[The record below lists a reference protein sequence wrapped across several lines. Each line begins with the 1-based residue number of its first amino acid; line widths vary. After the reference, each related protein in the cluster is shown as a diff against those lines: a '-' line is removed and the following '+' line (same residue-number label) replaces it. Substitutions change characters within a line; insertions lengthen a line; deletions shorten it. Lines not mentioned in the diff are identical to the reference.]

1 MNSPQPVNEETL
13 APVDPP
19 PEDINSIGSREKSFP
34 LALFLVGATFL
45 ILLMVATA
53 FWIKTTAPFAT
64 TKKEDYPS
72 KNVVAEPAAAAP
84 KLEIADT
91 ATPINAVGASVNAS
105 VSAPSSTT
113 TQSTVR
119 PVIVPAPQVLPAGN
133 GPCPVT
139 AMIDKATQRQVTD
152 ARGMPMSVD
161 CNGNRTNATAAAD
174 ARKQGPNAAQSSDVA
189 PAAPVDRYGGEALL
203 SRQFVVKT
211 DSRLPVLGMPQLPAP
226 PVGASEVLK
235 QLQALQ
241 GGQAVLSST
250 PTPNPLGNLTSASK
264 PAGPPNTQGNPRE
277 MLATDKTERAFA
289 AKAIDE
295 NLVIPKGTQIDCGL
309 TTRAVTEIS
318 GFASCQ
324 VTRDVYSANGRVL
337 LIERMSVVDG
347 EYAAQSQAGQ
357 KYIHVLWTRVRKPG
371 GATID
376 IASPAT
382 DGLGGAGIPAFVDNR
397 WMERLGGAYLL
408 SFIKDAI
415 AYKTA
420 TDAQTGQSAAA
431 SVAYQNTIRASESMA
446 EQVLATTIGIK
457 PILYANQGD
466 RVAIYVARDLDFS
479 KIYEVRAK

>member
-1 MNSPQPVNEETL
+1 MNSPHPIDQSEPML
-13 APVDPP
+13 VDPP
-19 PEDINSIGSREKSFP
+19 PEDINS
-34 LALFLVGATFL
+34 VGAREQRFPIFL
-45 ILLMVATA
+45 FVTGAVVLLLLMVGTA
-53 FWIKTTAPFAT
+53 YWIKTAAPFST

-72 KNVVAEPAAAAP
+72 KTSISEPTGNSP
-84 KLEIADT
+84 KLEIVDT
-91 ATPINAVGASVNAS
+91 STPGSLAAS
-105 VSAPSSTT
+105 SAPGRTPVSPPTI
-113 TQSTVR
+113 R
-119 PVIVPAPQVLPAGN
+119 PVVPAPAGN

-139 AMIDKATQRQVTD
+139 NVIDKTTQRPMTDVGGLPVT
-152 ARGMPMSVD
+152 VD
-161 CNGNRTNATAAAD
+161 CHGTYSSKTTAD
-174 ARKQGPNAAQSSDVA
+174 AAKSTSGSGLPADAGPAIPS
-189 PAAPVDRYGGEALL
+189 DRYAGEAIL
-203 SRQFVVKT
+203 SRQFISKS
-211 DSRLPVLGMPQLPAP
+211 DSRASPPGMPQLPAP
-226 PVGASEVLK
+226 PVGASEVLR

-241 GGQAVLSST
+241 NGQAVLSN
-250 PTPNPLGNLTSASK
+250 PPLANPLPGVPTVAR
-264 PAGPPNTQGNPRE
+264 PAGAPNTQGSPRD
-277 MLATDKTERAFA
+277 MLSGSDKAERAFA
-289 AKAIDE
+289 VKALDE

-324 VTRDVYSANGRVL
+324 IARDVYSANGRVL

-397 WMERLGGAYLL
+397 WMERLGAAYLL

-420 TDAQTGQSAAA
+420 TDSQTGQSAAA
-431 SVAYQNTIRASESMA
+431 GLAYQNTTKTSEAMA
-446 EQVLATTIGIK
+446 EKVLATTIGIK

>member
-1 MNSPQPVNEETL
+1 MNSAHATDPENPP
-13 APVDPP
+13 PVDPP
-19 PEDINSIGSREKSFP
+19 PEDINSIGAREQRFP
-34 LALFLVGATFL
+34 LLLFVCGAVL
-45 ILLMVATA
+45 LLLLMVGTA
-53 FWIKTTAPFAT
+53 YWIKTAVPISTS
-64 TKKEDYPS
+64 KKEDYPS
-72 KNVVAEPAAAAP
+72 KASVADPAAATP
-84 KLEIADT
+84 KLEIVDT
-91 ATPINAVGASVNAS
+91 ASLA
-105 VSAPSSTT
+105 SAPAA
-113 TQSTVR
+113 VR
-119 PVIVPAPQVLPAGN
+119 PVVPAPAGN

-139 AMIDKATQRQVTD
+139 TVIDKSTQRPMTD
-152 ARGMPMSVD
+152 ARGLPITVD
-161 CNGNRTNATAAAD
+161 CHGAYSAKTAVD
-174 ARKQGPNAAQSSDVA
+174 AGKPGAGGGLSSEA
-189 PAAPVDRYGGEALL
+189 PPPPADRYAGEAIL
-203 SRQFVVKT
+203 SRQLIAKS
-211 DSRLPVLGMPQLPAP
+211 DSRVIGPGLPPLPAP

-241 GGQAVLSST
+241 SGQAVLSTS
-250 PTPNPLGNLTSASK
+250 PLSNPL
-264 PAGPPNTQGNPRE
+264 PAGAGVVRPPGTPSTQGNPRDLLSGSE
-277 MLATDKTERAFA
+277 KTERVFA

-324 VTRDVYSANGRVL
+324 IARDVYSANGRVL

-397 WMERLGGAYLL
+397 WMERLGAAYLL

-420 TDAQTGQSAAA
+420 TDSQTGQSAAA
-431 SVAYQNTIRASESMA
+431 GIAYQNTTKTSEAMA

>member
-1 MNSPQPVNEETL
+1 MNSPHPI
-13 APVDPP
+13 DPAGPMPLDAP
-19 PEDINSIGSREKSFP
+19 PEDINSIGAREQKFP
-34 LALFLVGATFL
+34 ISLFVTGGVLL
-45 ILLMVATA
+45 LLLMVGTA
-53 FWIKTTAPFAT
+53 YWIKTAAPFST
-64 TKKEDYPS
+64 NKKEDYPS
-72 KNVVAEPAAAAP
+72 KTSVSEPTGSSP
-84 KLEIADT
+84 KLEIVDT
-91 ATPINAVGASVNAS
+91 STPASLAA
-105 VSAPSSTT
+105 SAPLSSTPA
-113 TQSTVR
+113 SPSNIR
-119 PVIVPAPQVLPAGN
+119 PVVPAPAGN

-139 AMIDKATQRQVTD
+139 TVIDKTTQRPMTD
-152 ARGMPMSVD
+152 ARGLPLTVD
-161 CNGNRTNATAAAD
+161 CHGTYSSKTTAEAAKPTLD
-174 ARKQGPNAAQSSDVA
+174 PVPA
-189 PAAPVDRYGGEALL
+189 PPADRYAGEAIL
-203 SRQFVVKT
+203 SRQLISKSENRAT
-211 DSRLPVLGMPQLPAP
+211 APGMPQLPAP

-241 GGQAVLSST
+241 NGQAVLSTS
-250 PTPNPLGNLTSASK
+250 PLANPLPGAPPVARPTGA
-264 PAGPPNTQGNPRE
+264 PNTQGNPRD
-277 MLATDKTERAFA
+277 MLSGSEKTERAFA
-289 AKAIDE
+289 VKALDE
-295 NLVIPKGTQIDCGL
+295 NLVIPRGTQIDCGL

-324 VTRDVYSANGRVL
+324 IARDVYSANGRVL

-397 WMERLGGAYLL
+397 WMERLGAAYLL

-420 TDAQTGQSAAA
+420 TDSQTGQSAAA
-431 SVAYQNTIRASESMA
+431 GMAYQNTTKTSEAMA